1 MNLEWNGR
9 NAEEESQDP
18 LGVVRREEDL
28 HFPVSL
34 IVGDTKVV
42 LVDEDMLRIDRYW
55 EKENHVEDHVE
66 DPSRWSSST
75 WLISSCDIT
84 SHEMSDDNE
93 QYCNTVGILH
103 DGKLV
108 EMGRLDDMKKK

>member
-42 LVDEDMLRIDRYW
+42 LVDEDMLRIDI
-55 EKENHVEDHVE
+55 EK
-66 DPSRWSSST
+66 RKIMWKIM
-75 WLISSCDIT
+75 WK
-84 SHEMSDDNE
+84 
-93 QYCNTVGILH
+93 ILQ
-103 DGKLV
+103 DEV
-108 EMGRLDDMKKK
+108 RLRD